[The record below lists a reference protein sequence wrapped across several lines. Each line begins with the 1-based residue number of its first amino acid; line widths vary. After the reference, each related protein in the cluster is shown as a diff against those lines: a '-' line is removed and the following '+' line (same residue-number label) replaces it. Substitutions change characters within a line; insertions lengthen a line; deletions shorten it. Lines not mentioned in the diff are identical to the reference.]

1 MMHLLRDL
9 ADESRAVVVV
19 THATKNLRLCDRV
32 IVMGRGGHLC
42 FEGTPDEALAF
53 FEVEDFDDIYVALDE
68 VDTDHWRQRFA
79 QRREAIGPDDVATRE
94 IAVERAARRDPE
106 PLSHSGVLAR
116 RYLRLL
122 ARDPRNL
129 AILVGQA
136 PVLALAI
143 AGLFG
148 ADTFSRATGS
158 PSDAAQL
165 LFFLVITVTW
175 LGSIAS
181 SREIIRERSV
191 FVRERAVGVGLGA
204 YMVAKMAILALL
216 SAVQV
221 GLLVGLVLVLRPLD
235 ESPQVYATLLLEL
248 LLTGWAAVGL
258 GLLVS
263 AGVRSQEQATS
274 FIPLVLIPQL
284 LFGGAIVP
292 IAQMAAP
299 LDTLSA
305 AVFARWSFAG
315 VGTAIDMN
323 DRIAAKPGPASVYGT
338 SFFDL
343 GALPTAVIL
352 SLFTAVFLLGAGA
365 LLARR

>member
-1 MMHLLRDL
+1 
-9 ADESRAVVVV
+9 
-19 THATKNLRLCDRV
+19 
-32 IVMGRGGHLC
+32 
-42 FEGTPDEALAF
+42 
-53 FEVEDFDDIYVALDE
+53 
-68 VDTDHWRQRFA
+68 
-79 QRREAIGPDDVATRE
+79 VATRE
-94 IAVERAARRDPE
+94 IAVERAARRDSE